1 MSNFIRLENAAVF
14 LVTLCFYLIFD
25 YSLLIFLLLLLVPDV
40 FMFGYLINKEI
51 GSRIYNIGHT
61 YIVPIFITLIFFLVQ
76 EALILQIALIWLA
89 HISMDR
95 AFGFGLKYAFNFE
108 KTTIQKI

>member
-1 MSNFIRLENAAVF
+1 
-14 LVTLCFYLIFD
+14 
-25 YSLLIFLLLLLVPDV
+25 
-40 FMFGYLINKEI
+40 
-51 GSRIYNIGHT
+51 T

-95 AFGFGLKYAFNFE
+95 AFGFGLKYASNFD
-108 KTTIQKI
+108 KTTIQKV

>member
-1 MSNFIRLENAAVF
+1 MSNFIRLENASVF
-14 LVTLCFYLIFD
+14 LVTLCVYLMFD
-25 YSLLIFLLLLLVPDV
+25 YSLSIFLLLLLVPDV
-40 FMFGYLINKEI
+40 FMLGYLFNKEI

-61 YIVPIFITLIFFLVQ
+61 YIVPIFITLIYFLVQ

-95 AFGFGLKYAFNFE
+95 AFGLKYAFNFD
-108 KTTIQKI
+108 KTTIQKV